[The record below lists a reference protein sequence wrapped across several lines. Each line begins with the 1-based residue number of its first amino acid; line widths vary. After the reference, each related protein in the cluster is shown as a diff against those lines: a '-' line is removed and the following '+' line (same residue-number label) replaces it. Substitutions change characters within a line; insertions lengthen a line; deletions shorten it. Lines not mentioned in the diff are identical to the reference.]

1 MSENPNITNYNLGN
15 ILQGENQFETGTLTL
30 AAGTS
35 ITEGAFLKR
44 GDDGTFALVTDT
56 STETPIALYIGDKLI
71 NSDTEAKGY
80 AVRVLISGRVK
91 ADACNVNGTA
101 ATDAELDMIRSYGI
115 VPVRVT
121 ETNIQDNQ

>member
-1 MSENPNITNYNLGN
+1 MNENPNITNYNLGD

-30 AAGTS
+30 AAS
-35 ITEGAFLKR
+35 ASVTEGAFLKR
-44 GDDGTFALVTDT
+44 GNGGKFAPVTDT
-56 STETPIALYIGDKLI
+56 STETPVALYVGDKLT
-71 NSDTEAKGY
+71 NSASEAKDF

-91 ADACNVNGTA
+91 AGGCHVNGTA
-101 ATDAELDMIRSYGI
+101 ATDAQLDMIRSYGI